1 MEFRTMSV
9 SSVEASKHEQGVAG
23 AELKENP
30 GVKVGDTAGG
40 LRSMML
46 RLGVGVVSEVCTFTP
61 SEEDV
66 GLGGDEEDTENGKA
80 DALTRMTDDGRTPR
94 FCERKAWSV

>member
-1 MEFRTMSV
+1 
-9 SSVEASKHEQGVAG
+9 VAG

-46 RLGVGVVSEVCTFTP
+46 RLGVGVVSELCTFTP

-66 GLGGDEEDTENGKA
+66 GLWGDEEDTENGKSRCP
-80 DALTRMTDDGRTPR
+80 DSNDRRREGTQILREKGLVCIIKQFD
-94 FCERKAWSV
+94 KH